1 MNWYQ
6 TLDPSNSFY
15 EEVRVGR
22 NGNACHDVTIYYNV
36 SQRGRGG
43 SEECFNRV
51 FSAILSLQFFG
62 INISNIRLIS
72 IFYQS
77 LVLQMEVRLSGKTK
91 TEQIENLE
99 LRLDT
104 EKDLV
109 LPVVAEMEVCAFAF
123 SILLSRETNM
133 TKLVQL
139 NQFIFVLKDTF

>member
-1 MNWYQ
+1 MFTTMSQ
-6 TLDPSNSFY
+6 SITPSTSED
-15 EEVRVGR
+15 EEV
-22 NGNACHDVTIYYNV
+22 TKNV
-36 SQRGRGG
+36 SIPLFFRHL
-43 SEECFNRV
+43 V
-51 FSAILSLQFFG
+51 LQFFG
-62 INISNIRLIS
+62 VNISSIRLIS

-77 LVLQMEVRLSGKTK
+77 SVSQMEARLSRKRQ

>member
-1 MNWYQ
+1 MSWYQ

-22 NGNACHDVTIYYNV
+22 NGNVYHDVTIYYTV
-36 SQRGRGG
+36 YQRGRG
-43 SEECFNRV
+43 SNEECFNRAFFRHLV
-51 FSAILSLQFFG
+51 LQFFG
-62 INISNIRLIS
+62 INIASIRLIS

-77 LVLQMEVRLSGKTK
+77 SVSQMEARLSRKRQ

>member
-1 MNWYQ
+1 MAMFTTMSQ
-6 TLDPSNSFY
+6 SITPSTSED
-15 EEVRVGR
+15 EEV
-22 NGNACHDVTIYYNV
+22 TKNV
-36 SQRGRGG
+36 SIALFFRHL
-43 SEECFNRV
+43 V
-51 FSAILSLQFFG
+51 LQFFG
-62 INISNIRLIS
+62 INISSIRLIS

-77 LVLQMEVRLSGKTK
+77 SVSQTEARLSRKRQ

>member
-1 MNWYQ
+1 MAMFTTMSQ
-6 TLDPSNSFY
+6 SIAPSTSED
-15 EEVRVGR
+15 EEV
-22 NGNACHDVTIYYNV
+22 TKNV
-36 SQRGRGG
+36 SIALFFRHL
-43 SEECFNRV
+43 V
-51 FSAILSLQFFG
+51 LQFFG
-62 INISNIRLIS
+62 INIASIRLIS
-72 IFYQS
+72 VFYQS
-77 LVLQMEVRLSGKTK
+77 SVSQMEARLSRKRQ

-139 NQFIFVLKDTF
+139 NQLIFVLKDTF